1 MIKKLIKGALLW
13 ILIVWWMYLYFLYAG
28 DTSVL
33 WNRIVTHQL
42 YTVIFFVSFILLY
55 TLQWGN
61 KVFRFLMF
69 IIILINLYILWD
81 VFFRNNIGLDSRQF
95 ITLFALVVLALAITY
110 IKHRIRFILMGIV
123 GIGIAFVLLT
133 GILPMY
139 ETLPNIND
147 FIQSQKTRIVNQWAK
162 EGVVII
168 KNALG
173 TKEIPVNELQSS
185 DIELSQKTQISFASK
200 TKNDKEKLFINLWNG
215 SFININPQSAITL
228 EKSGENTVM
237 QILQG
242 NVQYYIPKEL
252 SWTINLIGKYKGKN
266 IWEIQ
271 NTIRWSLVNSFQQQK
286 ENFFVDQL
294 WGDMVLNPVINKV
307 ISFFINTLYSI
318 SPKAYQNNL
327 ANYNEIQQYLG
338 ISTTDST
345 TSQKT
350 GESVKSM
357 INDIM
362 GQVKKGTEET
372 KINQRLK

>member
-327 ANYNEIQQYLG
+327 ANYNEIQQYIG

>member
-81 VFFRNNIGLDSRQF
+81 VFFRKNIGLDSRQF

-327 ANYNEIQQYLG
+327 ANYNEIQQYIG